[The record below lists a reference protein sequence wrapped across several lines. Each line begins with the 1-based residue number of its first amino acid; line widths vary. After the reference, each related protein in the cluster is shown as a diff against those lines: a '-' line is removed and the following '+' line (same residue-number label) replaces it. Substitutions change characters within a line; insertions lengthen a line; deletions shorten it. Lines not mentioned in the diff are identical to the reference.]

1 MPSHGERSER
11 EKALRLTPRYY
22 RWYPSEAHLGYAEET
37 VDLGLDETAFL
48 LVDVYCAGP
57 QQPLMERAIGDK
69 TMQLWYDI
77 TVQNIAP
84 ALRAARALGLPIIYV
99 NNSAPRVALER
110 SEFAEKLRKSLGF
123 DMTQDF
129 AEPMVDP
136 REYHQGPAT
145 KLQFPAAVEP
155 QPGDHLV
162 RKHCYSGFFD
172 TRLDTLLR
180 NLGVHNL
187 ICAGFV
193 ADACLFSTIA
203 DAVFRN
209 YKVILLR
216 DCTLASELPHEI
228 EGLKHTQRMVL
239 WIETIIGTT
248 VTSEE
253 FIKACDSRPKP
264 GSPAGAIAENRRK
277 PNSRANANDDYKENP
292 RTT

>member
-1 MPSHGERSER
+1 MPSHGDRSER
-11 EKALRLTPRYY
+11 EKALQLTPRYY

-57 QQPLMERAIGDK
+57 QQPLMERTIGDK
-69 TMQLWYDI
+69 YMQLWYDI

-84 ALRAARALGLPIIYV
+84 ALRAARAIGLPIIYV
-99 NNSAPRVALER
+99 NNSAPRVALEH
-110 SEFAEKLRKSLGF
+110 SAFAEKLRKSLGS

-129 AEPMVDP
+129 SEPMVDP
-136 REYHQGPAT
+136 REYHQGPAMQ
-145 KLQFPAAVEP
+145 LQFPAAVEP

-180 NLGVHNL
+180 NLRVHNL

-193 ADACLFSTIA
+193 ADACLFTTIA

-216 DCTLASELPHEI
+216 DCTLASELPHEF
-228 EGLKHTQRMVL
+228 EGLQHTQRMVL

-253 FIKACDSRPKP
+253 FVQACDNSLES
-264 GSPAGAIAENRRK
+264 GSPAGATAKDWPKTR
-277 PNSRANANDDYKENP
+277 
-292 RTT
+292 

>member
-1 MPSHGERSER
+1 
-11 EKALRLTPRYY
+11 
-22 RWYPSEAHLGYAEET
+22 
-37 VDLGLDETAFL
+37 
-48 LVDVYCAGP
+48 
-57 QQPLMERAIGDK
+57 MERTIGDK
-69 TMQLWYDI
+69 YKQLWYDI
-77 TVQNIAP
+77 TVQKIEP
-84 ALRAARALGLPIIYV
+84 ALQAARAIGLPIIYV
-99 NNSAPRVALER
+99 NNSAPRVALEH

-129 AEPMVDP
+129 SEPMVDP
-136 REYHQGPAT
+136 REYHQGPAMQ
-145 KLQFPAAVEP
+145 LQFPAAVEP

-180 NLGVHNL
+180 NLRVHNL

-193 ADACLFSTIA
+193 ADACLFTTIA

-216 DCTLASELPHEI
+216 DCTLASELPHEF
-228 EGLKHTQRMVL
+228 EGLQHTQRMVL

-253 FIKACDSRPKP
+253 FVQACDNSLES
-264 GSPAGAIAENRRK
+264 GSPAGATAKDWPKTR
-277 PNSRANANDDYKENP
+277 
-292 RTT
+292 